1 MYTVKDDNSTTISEM
16 AFFIILSNRKLLR
29 RRRGL
34 VRQCARFVFFDAF
47 LIFLIT
53 QAEEELKYKLAGGHD
68 CRNYKGTE
76 ENSFLAAKVCATF
89 GI

>member
-53 QAEEELKYKLAGGHD
+53 QAEEELKYKQAAIIVGIIKVPK
-68 CRNYKGTE
+68 RIP
-76 ENSFLAAKVCATF
+76 FLAAKVCATF

>member
-1 MYTVKDDNSTTISEM
+1 M
-16 AFFIILSNRKLLR
+16 
-29 RRRGL
+29 

-76 ENSFLAAKVCATF
+76 ENSVFGREGLCDIRDKSLTLFPENVCGRCKTTRKQVF
-89 GI
+89 IQRVCF